1 MYGKI
6 YKVRKADK
14 RSCNMSVRHMV
25 KYYQTNI
32 FKNDPVDI
40 TFASLVNK
48 NTDYLET
55 ARHVNRKSFLWWQE
69 CLAMLERVSSNAML
83 DRASNQTTIMADD
96 HEALFDKFIECGGS
110 VS

>member
-1 MYGKI
+1 
-6 YKVRKADK
+6 
-14 RSCNMSVRHMV
+14 MSVRHIV

-69 CLAMLERVSSNAML
+69 CLAMLDRV
-83 DRASNQTTIMADD
+83 SNQTTIMADD